1 MKSFFILLFFTA
13 CALGNV
19 SLMGGAPTWKPSVAN
34 IAALPSSGNSV
45 GDARVAQDSGLVYGW
60 DGNSWENGGGN
71 PFNQDL
77 NTTDTPSF
85 AGITVAGLI
94 YPVADGTAWQVL
106 STDGANNL
114 TFVDP
119 PNPFDQNLSTTDSP
133 SFAGIT
139 VAGLIYPV
147 ADGTNGQVLST
158 DGANNLTFVDPPN
171 PFNQN
176 LNIPDS
182 PSFAGITV
190 SGIIYPLT
198 DGTNGQFL
206 STDGVGNLTF
216 VSGGSISG
224 STGATD
230 NALLRA
236 DGTGG
241 STLQNSS
248 VTLSDAGSYSSTLS
262 GTITT
267 DVVGMTILNNTGG
280 NTQVGYADGSGG
292 NWGVRSSGYSAENST
307 AAGATHGGG
316 AFLGSKAN
324 YVYGAVGIASEGVG
338 SNPRLIGTQGSA
350 GTGGT
355 PSTAIGGFFELAPSN
370 NYTVFPPS
378 GIISALYVTNNAQ
391 AQDIAR
397 FADDSTVVMKIAD
410 GGIITLGATSEN
422 PKHILNTDTGTT
434 GADALTLANGPT
446 GTAGNAV
453 GYVKITINGTDRYI
467 PFW

>member
-1 MKSFFILLFFTA
+1 VNKLILILSLCSMAVFAGGSFGTSSS
-13 CALGNV
+13 GGG
-19 SLMGGAPTWKPSVAN
+19 GGA
-34 IAALPSSGNSV
+34 
-45 GDARVAQDSGLVYGW
+45 
-60 DGNSWENGGGN
+60 N

-77 NTTDTPSF
+77 NTTDTPVF
-85 AGITVAGLI
+85 PGIT
-94 YPVADGTAWQVL
+94 L
-106 STDGANNL
+106 SNL
-114 TFVDP
+114 T
-119 PNPFDQNLSTTDSP
+119 
-133 SFAGIT
+133 
-139 VAGLIYPV
+139 
-147 ADGTNGQVLST
+147 
-158 DGANNLTFVDPPN
+158 ANKIV
-171 PFNQN
+171 
-176 LNIPDS
+176 
-182 PSFAGITV
+182 
-190 SGIIYPLT
+190 LT
-198 DGTNGQFL
+198 DGSSNL
-206 STDGVGNLTF
+206 SSSLLTVSDLSLVAGSSSLVTVGTITSGTWSGTIISNAKGGTGGDSSASTGIAHVAAGTWSYSAVNLANSDVTGNLPVTKLNSGSSATSSTF
-216 VSGGSISG
+216 WRGDGTWATPSGGSISG

-267 DVVGMTILNNTGG
+267 NVVGMTILNNTGG
-280 NTQVGYADGSGG
+280 NTQTGYADGSGG
-292 NWGVRSSGYSAENST
+292 NWGVRSSGYSAVNST
-307 AAGATHGGG
+307 TAGATHGGG

-370 NYTVFPPS
+370 AYTVSPPS

-410 GGIITLGATSEN
+410 GGIITLGATSAT
-422 PKHILNTDTGTT
+422 PKHILNTATGTT
-434 GADALTLANGPT
+434 GSDALTLANGPT
-446 GTAGNAV
+446 GTAGDAV